1 MNPQCGKAEAICD
14 IYRILNEGLWKD
26 FDTEKQ
32 RQNKETDETS
42 SLMLSN
48 AATAGEQ

>member
-1 MNPQCGKAEAICD
+1 VEFF
-14 IYRILNEGLWKD
+14 RILNKGLWKD
-26 FDTEKQ
+26 FDKEKQ